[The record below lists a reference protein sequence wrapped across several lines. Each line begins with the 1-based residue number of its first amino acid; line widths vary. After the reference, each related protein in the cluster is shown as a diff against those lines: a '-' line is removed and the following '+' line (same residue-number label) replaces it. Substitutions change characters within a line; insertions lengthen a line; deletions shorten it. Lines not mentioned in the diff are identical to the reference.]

1 MIKNVFYFH
10 HLNVIG
16 GVENMFY
23 ELGKKYKD
31 WDIVVYYGSGDK
43 NQIARLKQFVDV
55 RKYETGQIIE
65 CEKVFFNY
73 RAPIIKN
80 VKAKEYYMMI
90 HADYKAQG
98 IEPPKVPNYVKYIG
112 VSQAVCD
119 SFTEIS
125 GKPCQL
131 CYNPITIDPP
141 KRVLKLVSATRLTKE
156 KGYKRMCALAK
167 ALDDAGIPYT
177 WYVYTNSKETI
188 PSPNVKYMPP
198 TLDINTQLAQ
208 ADYVVQLSDSESY
221 CYTMIEALLLHIPI
235 IVTPWGCLKEL
246 GITEEYGFI
255 LPFDMKNIPVKEI
268 YEKRF
273 NFDYQPPKDRWDEI
287 LEPGDSQYQYDL
299 KCKYKVRATS
309 LYKERN
315 CTDGEL
321 GFVPKPGYEW
331 TVSKIRYD
339 TLSGNNRNHLRY
351 VTLVEKIPPEE
362 EKPKSKYKVVNKMDK

>member
-55 RKYETGQIIE
+55 RQYKQGEIIE

-73 RAPIIKN
+73 RAPIINN

-177 WYVYTNSKETI
+177 WYVYTNSKEII

-208 ADYVVQLSDSESY
+208 ADYVVQLSDSESF
-221 CYTMIEALLLHIPI
+221 CYTMIQALLLHIPV

-255 LPFDMKNIPVKEI
+255 LPFDMNNIPIEQI
-268 YEKRF
+268 YKKRF
-273 NFDYQPPKDRWDEI
+273 NFKYEPPKDSWGEI
-287 LEPGDSQYQYDL
+287 LAPGESQYKIDL
-299 KCKYKVRATS
+299 ESEYEVRATH
-309 LYKERN
+309 LYKERGT
-315 CTDGEL
+315 TDIEL
-321 GFVPKPGYEW
+321 GFIPDPGYIW
-331 TVSKIRYD
+331 KVSKERYD
-339 TLSGNNRNHLRY
+339 YLAGGNPRRLKY
-351 VTLVEKIPPEE
+351 VDLVRQIPPT
-362 EKPKSKYKVVNKMDK
+362 KPVKSKYKVVSKED